1 MLPTAP
7 AGEALHAAMAT
18 YTQGLMDLGA
28 TVCTIRRPACD
39 ACPLDATCQGR
50 ATGAPEKF
58 PVKTRKL
65 KRSKRASVL
74 LWLQHKDRV
83 WLVRRADSGVW
94 AQLWSLPEFDTAV
107 ALERS
112 VKDWPGTLE
121 WMAPFK
127 HVLTHFDWMLQP
139 LRLQWHGGVSA
150 DQQREIA
157 QLGAV
162 NVANSGAEPGDE
174 PGEAD
179 VHGDVEPAADGAS
192 EDELS
197 VPAAR
202 TEGRWFAR
210 ADLDGVGIPSPIRK
224 LLDAAL

>member
-1 MLPTAP
+1 M
-7 AGEALHAAMAT
+7 
-18 YTQGLMDLGA
+18 
-28 TVCTIRRPACD
+28 CR
-39 ACPLDATCQGR
+39 GR
-50 ATGAPEKF
+50 ASGTPERF

-74 LWLQHKDRV
+74 LWLQHQERV

-107 ALERS
+107 ALERA
-112 VKDWPGTLE
+112 VAQWPGTLE

-139 LRLQWHGGVSA
+139 LRLQWHGSVSDEA
-150 DQQREIA
+150 QREIGRLA
-157 QLGAV
+157 AV
-162 NVANSGAEPGDE
+162 NAAPASE

-179 VHGDVEPAADGAS
+179 VHGDVESADDDEDASVAAPVS
-192 EDELS
+192 
-197 VPAAR
+197 
-202 TEGRWFAR
+202 EGRWFGR

-224 LLDAAL
+224 LLDAALPD